1 MNKLFK
7 KSAINMAVMLGVFTV
22 PLTTSFAITL
32 PTTPLVSGATV
43 EPNLMLLLDN
53 SGSMKAI
60 VEQESTGGYDADNIY
75 IACDTGNTI
84 ANGSTV
90 DFLYL
95 NNPNI
100 AYFNV
105 TGINGS
111 MFLGNGGTYSYN
123 GKNYN
128 KKCFEATGS
137 YTASLNTTQGSTG
150 TYSGNF
156 LNWYFQLFTGESY
169 NNGKKSNSSTRLEA
183 TQSVA
188 SDLVSDLSGIRVGLS
203 QFTTSEGANVLVDV
217 DDIDTN
223 RTSLTTQISN
233 MTASTWTP
241 IAESLQDIGYY
252 FSAGAGNTNLI
263 IHEGESNQY
272 STLNGTIFDWSENH
286 NSASSVTSSKT
297 VTQYW
302 CQQSFIVLMTDGE
315 PTQDDNISEAIQEYS
330 STTATLNDGTVT
342 NDGIE
347 DGVNV
352 VKAMYETDLR
362 PDLTKSDGTVVK
374 NNVSTY
380 MIGFSSTSATGSSL
394 LNDMAVAGGGSEF
407 LTANNSDELLDAFW
421 EAARSIF
428 AESAAMSAVSLNS
441 TSMSSG
447 TSVFQGG
454 FVTSSWS
461 GKFSAYA
468 YDSTTDSISSTASWN
483 AQDELDT
490 FHTDWSLGTPSTT
503 RNIFTYNGTAGV
515 VFSAAN
521 YTNLSANQKS
531 DLLAGPDLDG
541 ISGVDEAKKLIDYIH
556 GDKSNEGTAVTNYR
570 TRSNL
575 LGDIVNSTSV
585 YVAAPELNWPDTD
598 VDTTVLFGVSG
609 KRYSAFKSAN
619 ASRTPMTYVGAN
631 DGMLHGFDVST
642 GEEKFAYIPE
652 MIASNDDSTGMHY
665 LADVNYAHKF
675 YVDLTPT
682 VSDVYINSAWR
693 SVLIGGL
700 RAGGKGLFALDIT
713 NPSNFSNTAANAA
726 NLALWE
732 FSNEDDAD
740 FGYSY
745 SEPTVAM
752 MANGKWAVITSNG
765 YNSDTGNASLFIIY
779 LDGPGTDGIW
789 DSGTEYIKITTNT
802 AITENGLSTPTVIN
816 GDDDVVDYVYAGDL
830 QGNMWKFNL
839 TNTSANSWEVAYEDG
854 NGNNATPEPL
864 FTATDSSGNAQPI
877 ISAPKIL
884 SYNSKRFVFFGTGK
898 YLETSDLSDSSIMS
912 YYSILDDGTTIEAST
927 STAPDRDALLSR
939 TLLTSGGLRTITG
952 GDFDLSSSKGWYMD
966 LLNQATTTTT
976 ATAEGERVI
985 SASTVSGDVLF
996 FNTVIPDST
1005 VCSYGGTSW
1014 YMYVDLITGL
1024 APDYGVFDADGDGDI
1039 DGDDAGYV
1047 GEEYSGGLLS
1057 GSVIV
1062 SGTTDGT
1069 TGGTTGASSSQI
1081 TGDSGN
1087 NRDDRDIHTEDSSLA
1102 GRLSWTELLNN

>member
-1 MNKLFK
+1 MNNIFK
-7 KSAINMAVMLGVFTV
+7 KGVTTWVVMIGLLAVPVG
-22 PLTTSFAITL
+22 SFASITL

-43 EPNLMLLLDN
+43 KPNLMLLLDN

-60 VEQESTGGYDADNIY
+60 VEQESSGGYDADTDYYN
-75 IACDTGNTI
+75 CDADNTI
-84 ANGSTV
+84 NSNSTV
-90 DFLYL
+90 KYNGD
-95 NNPNI
+95 NNELI
-100 AYFNV
+100 TY
-105 TGINGS
+105 GS
-111 MFLGNGGTYSYN
+111 GSGNKYTFGNDDDGKCFDDDGTYK
-123 GKNYN
+123 GQ
-128 KKCFEATGS
+128 
-137 YTASLNTTQGSTG
+137 LNSTQGSQG

-169 NNGKKSNSSTRLEA
+169 SNGKKSNSSTRLEA
-183 TQSVA
+183 TQAVA
-188 SDLVSDLSGIRVGLS
+188 SDLVADLSDIRVGLS
-203 QFTTSEGANVLVDV
+203 QFTTKTGADILVDI

-272 STLNGTIFDWSENH
+272 STLNGTIFDWSKNH
-286 NSASSVTSSKT
+286 SSASSVTSSKT

-302 CQQSFIVLMTDGE
+302 CQQNFIVLMTDGE
-315 PTQDDNISEAIQEYS
+315 PTEDDNISEAIQEYS
-330 STTATLNDGTVT
+330 STTATLNDTVT
-342 NDGIE
+342 DDGTK

-362 PDLTKSDGTVVK
+362 PDLTERDGTAVK

-380 MIGFSSTSATGSSL
+380 MIGFSSTSATGSDL

-421 EAARSIF
+421 AAAQSIF
-428 AESAAMSAVSLNS
+428 AKTAAMSSVSINS
-441 TSMSSG
+441 TSMSTG
-447 TSVFQGG
+447 ASVFEGS
-454 FVTSSWS
+454 FNTSNWS
-461 GKFSAYA
+461 GSFGAYT

-483 AQDELDT
+483 AEDELDT
-490 FHTDWSLGTPSTT
+490 FHTNWSSASPSST
-503 RNIFTYNGTAGV
+503 RNIFTYNGAEGV

-521 YTNLSANQKS
+521 YANLSINQQN
-531 DLLAGPDLDG
+531 DLKAGPDLDG
-541 ISGVDEAKKLIDYIH
+541 ISGDDEAKKLIDYIH
-556 GDKSNEGTAVTNYR
+556 GDKSNEGAADTNYR

-585 YVAAPELNWPDTD
+585 YVGVPELNWPDNSD
-598 VDTTVLFGVSG
+598 NNFFGGSG
-609 KRYSAFKSAN
+609 TGESYSDFKSGAA

-642 GEEKFAYIPE
+642 GVEKLAYIPGI
-652 MIASNDDSTGMHY
+652 IASSADEKGMHY
-665 LADVNYAHKF
+665 LADTDYAHEF

-700 RAGGKGLFALDIT
+700 RAGGKGIFALDIT
-713 NPSNFSNTAANAA
+713 NPTNFSSTDTNAA

-745 SEPTVAM
+745 SESTIAM
-752 MANGKWAVITSNG
+752 MENGKWAVITGNG

-779 LDGPGTDGIW
+779 LDGPGTDGVW

-816 GDDDVVDYVYAGDL
+816 GDDGVVDYAYAGDL
-830 QGNMWKFNL
+830 QGNMWKFDL
-839 TNTSANSWEVAYEDG
+839 TNTSSGSWEVAYEDG
-854 NGNNATPEPL
+854 NGNNATSAPL
-864 FTATDSSGNAQPI
+864 FTATDSSDNAQSI
-877 ISAPKIL
+877 TSAPKVI
-884 SYNSKRFVFFGTGK
+884 SYNSKRFVLFGTGK
-898 YLETSDLSDSSIMS
+898 YLEASDLSDSSVMS
-912 YYSILDDGTTIEAST
+912 YYSILDDGSTIEAST
-927 STAPDRDALLSR
+927 SGDPDRDALVSR

-966 LLNQATTTTT
+966 LLNQADENAT
-976 ATAEGERVI
+976 ATAQGERVI
-985 SASTVSGDVLF
+985 SESTVSGDVLF

-1014 YMYVDLITGL
+1014 YMSLDLITGL

-1039 DGDDAGYV
+1039 DTDDAGYV
-1047 GEEYSGGLLS
+1047 GEKYSSGLLA

-1062 SGTTDGT
+1062 GVDNSTT
-1069 TGGTTGASSSQI
+1069 SVQI
-1081 TGDSGN
+1081 SRGSDNSTDERSVY
-1087 NRDDRDIHTEDSSLA
+1087 TKDSSLT